1 MHGIQTF
8 ATNTSTN
15 SVLNNIFDPI
25 IQFIKDL
32 SPFAYV
38 GVTIAVL
45 VVGVMFLGGRQ
56 SREAA
61 KVYLPW
67 IFVGAVLIVGACTI
81 GQAIPDAF
89 SF

>member
-8 ATNTSTN
+8 ATNT
-15 SVLNNIFDPI
+15 VLNNIFDPV
-25 IQFIKDL
+25 IQFIEDL

-38 GVTIAVL
+38 GVTIAAL

-81 GQAIPDAF
+81 GQAIPSAF

>member
-8 ATNTSTN
+8 ATNTSAS
-15 SVLNNIFDPI
+15 SVLHNIFDPV
-25 IQFIKDL
+25 IQFIEDL

-38 GVTIAVL
+38 GVTIAAL

-67 IFVGAVLIVGACTI
+67 IFVGAVFIVGATTI
-81 GQAIPDAF
+81 GQAIPSAF